1 MGVNVCFFFRAGG
14 VEGANACCV
23 MTVNNIQASSRP
35 HPAGSGVL
43 EA

>member
-23 MTVNNIQASSRP
+23 MTVNDIQAS
-35 HPAGSGVL
+35 
-43 EA
+43 